1 MFVLFCMYVC
11 LCLCSVRAVN
21 DGMVVV
27 GAHLCHSPS
36 KVELHHV
43 DALFLLLPH
52 WQNPARSL
60 GPAIVSGT
68 WTDNFWVFIIGPIV
82 GAVVAIPF
90 HLLFRSE
97 IDSIPVT
104 DPLDLRGA
112 ASVANC
118 VPRGEDKS
126 KGNFTGRNHQDF
138 PETAA
143 IVAQAPADLQ
153 QAAEEGIS
161 LAAGGGLHVN
171 QTNNDPAAGLV

>member
-1 MFVLFCMYVC
+1 M
-11 LCLCSVRAVN
+11 N

-97 IDSIPVT
+97 IDSVPVT
-104 DPLDLRGA
+104 DPLDLREVSPNSNLTSKI
-112 ASVANC
+112 ASEGSPVSQQESPKDN
-118 VPRGEDKS
+118 E
-126 KGNFTGRNHQDF
+126 
-138 PETAA
+138 ELAA

-153 QAAEEGIS
+153 RAAEEGIS